1 MTYARTLSLD
11 TRTQSLGARVSPGV
25 MSALNESAPA
35 SGRAS
40 GRRLDLLSSLM
51 GVSLI
56 ALGVASPASA
66 SAAAPIGAALVHA
79 DQDWARAPLVQVQ
92 ADHKPRINIGK
103 VVLVEPASET
113 PMPIQIGPIDAIPRN
128 SFVRIRGLPAA
139 AVLSDG
145 HSIAPGA
152 WAIPLAVLPNL
163 RISLPVGIAG
173 KSEVTIALVQ
183 IDGTVL
189 AEARSSLIIAAAAMI
204 APEQQQPPRERSVA
218 SVGTPPAP
226 LEASPPPIPR
236 APAPAATSNE
246 PTQPTEAQERAAA
259 FLDRGRTLLEG
270 GNISAARLFFRRAA
284 DAGLAQGALSLAA
297 TYDPDEL
304 ARLRVAGVLP
314 DLALAREW
322 YEKARKLGASEAEER
337 LRRLGS
343 R

>member
-1 MTYARTLSLD
+1 MTS
-11 TRTQSLGARVSPGV
+11 TRTQSPGARVLPGV
-25 MSALNESAPA
+25 MSASTESVADGGSA
-35 SGRAS
+35 SPHS
-40 GRRLDLLSSLM
+40 GPHSGVIRSLL

-56 ALGVASPASA
+56 ALSVASPVPVSA
-66 SAAAPIGAALVHA
+66 GAVHGA
-79 DQDWARAPLVQVQ
+79 TLANIDPDWARAPLISVQ
-92 ADHKPRINIGK
+92 AQADQKPRINIGK

-113 PMPIQIGPIDAIPRN
+113 PMPIQIGPLDAIPRN

-163 RISLPVGIAG
+163 RISLPVGIVG
-173 KSEVTIALVQ
+173 KSEVSIALVQ

-189 AEARSSLIIAAAAMI
+189 AEAKSSLIIAAAAMI
-204 APEQQQPPRERSVA
+204 APEQQPTPRERSVA

-226 LEASPPPIPR
+226 LEASPPP
-236 APAPAATSNE
+236 APQPPMPSASPQSSMPSA
-246 PTQPTEAQERAAA
+246 PTEEQQRAVA
-259 FLDRGRTLLEG
+259 FLDRGRTQIER
-270 GNISAARLFFRRAA
+270 GNISAARLFYRRAA
-284 DAGLAQGALSLAA
+284 DAGLAQGALALAA
-297 TYDPDEL
+297 TYDPNEL
-304 ARLRVAGVLP
+304 ARLRVAGVQP

-322 YEKARKLGASEAEER
+322 YVKARELGATEAEER

>member
-11 TRTQSLGARVSPGV
+11 TRTQSPGARVSPGI
-25 MSALNESAPA
+25 MSALNEAAPA

-79 DQDWARAPLVQVQ
+79 DQDWARAPLIQVQ

>member
-1 MTYARTLSLD
+1 MTFTQ
-11 TRTQSLGARVSPGV
+11 TQSLGARVVLGVVSVSTVCAGDSVLAADRRSRLLPGI
-25 MSALNESAPA
+25 
-35 SGRAS
+35 
-40 GRRLDLLSSLM
+40 LM

-56 ALGVASPASA
+56 ALGVASPAPSSA
-66 SAAAPIGAALVHA
+66 QALLGAALTSV
-79 DQDWARAPLVQVQ
+79 DLDWARAPLISVQ
-92 ADHKPRINIGK
+92 AQADQKPRINIGK

-128 SFVRIRGLPAA
+128 SFVRIRGLPSA

-163 RISLPVGIAG
+163 RISLPVGITG
-173 KSEVTIALVQ
+173 KSEVSIALVQ

-189 AEARSSLIIAAAAMI
+189 AEAKSSLIIAAAAMI
-204 APEQQQPPRERSVA
+204 APEQQPAPRQRSVA

-226 LEASPPPIPR
+226 LEASPPP
-236 APAPAATSNE
+236 APQATLPAASPPSSQSAE
-246 PTQPTEAQERAAA
+246 PTEEQRRAAA
-259 FLDRGRTLLEG
+259 FLDRGRTQVER

-284 DAGLAQGALSLAA
+284 DAGLALGALALAG
-297 TYDPDEL
+297 TYDPNEL
-304 ARLRVAGVLP
+304 ARLRVAGVQP

-322 YEKARKLGASEAEER
+322 YEKARQLGASEAEER
-337 LRRLGS
+337 VRRLGS